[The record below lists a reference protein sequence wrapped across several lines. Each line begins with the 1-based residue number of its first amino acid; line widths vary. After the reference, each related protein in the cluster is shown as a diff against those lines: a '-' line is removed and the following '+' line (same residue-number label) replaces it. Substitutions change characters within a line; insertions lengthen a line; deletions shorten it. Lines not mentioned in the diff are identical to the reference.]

1 LIFIFLEVVED
12 SNDDDQQLQMALQM
26 SLDEIAMTKSRNV
39 SKSTNDNETIL
50 LTKNIPENAILKTD
64 IPLILPK

>member
-1 LIFIFLEVVED
+1 
-12 SNDDDQQLQMALQM
+12 MALQM
-26 SLDEIAMTKSRNV
+26 SLDEIAMAKSRNV

-50 LTKNIPENAILKTD
+50 LPKNVPENTILKTD

>member
-1 LIFIFLEVVED
+1 MIFIFLEVVED

-26 SLDEIAMTKSRNV
+26 SLDEIALAKSRNV

-50 LTKNIPENAILKTD
+50 LTKNIPENTILKTD